1 MICTV
6 RGEGDITIHIVQSVG
21 QYDICTVNGG
31 GGGGILP
38 SIMYSL

>member
-6 RGEGDITIHIVQSVG
+6 RGREGDITIHNVQSVG
-21 QYDICTVNGG
+21 QYDMYSEGG
-31 GGGGILP
+31 GRGILP